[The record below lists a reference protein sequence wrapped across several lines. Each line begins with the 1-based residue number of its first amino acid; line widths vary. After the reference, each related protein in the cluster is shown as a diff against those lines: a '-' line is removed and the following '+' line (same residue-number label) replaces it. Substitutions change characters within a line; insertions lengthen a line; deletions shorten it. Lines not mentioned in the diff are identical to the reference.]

1 MLPVAFCAP
10 QHRRAIEQA
19 AILASSM
26 GCIHSSVTAI
36 ALPAMLHP
44 LLASLAQ
51 AQWFSAA
58 CQLTLSA
65 LILAGG
71 ALGDRFCT
79 PNWAGGWCSR

>member
-1 MLPVAFCAP
+1 
-10 QHRRAIEQA
+10 
-19 AILASSM
+19 M

-36 ALPAMLHP
+36 ALPAMRHP

-58 CQLTLSA
+58 CLLTLSA

-71 ALGDRFCT
+71 ALGDRFGT